1 MTFLNSWALGFLA
14 IAPVIVLLYLL
25 KLKRRPLPV
34 STLMFWQRVL
44 QENRRRAFF
53 QKLRQLLS
61 LLLHLLIFALLLGA
75 LLKPT
80 WDRLVREGA
89 ATVII
94 VDARARMQATE
105 GNETRLAKAKALA
118 AGYARQADARRQMA
132 LLTLDSAPRVAAG
145 FTADERTLREAL
157 DRLAPTEAAGD
168 MEAALALARDLLASR
183 VGERQI
189 VVFTDRVPDES
200 ASSNRQAAIHYVAV
214 GSARENVAI
223 TRLAARPLLASPQT
237 SEVLLELRNFGAA
250 LAKGNVEIHFD
261 GRLLDVKPFALAAGA
276 KRTEVFPTVPRP
288 GATARGWLMARLEV
302 ADAQASDNAAYAV
315 LSAPPKRRVLLVS
328 AGNFFLEKLLGA
340 DAGVTYELVAPDA
353 YRAEFATKFDVVIF
367 DKALPAGFDLA
378 AAPSSA
384 LFLGQT
390 PFATG
395 GAAIE
400 QPLLTDL
407 DAEHPV
413 LRLVSLQNVT
423 VVRAAALAVP
433 PSAGGAR
440 WSAPIRSFDQPLLIV
455 GEQGGKR
462 VAGLAFD
469 VAESD
474 LPLRVAFPLLV
485 SNLVQW
491 LAGDAVQTPRAFL
504 AGETI
509 PLAAGETLWTEPQTK
524 FVRDLKPN
532 PAQMA
537 RDFFVPLRSGFY
549 LRQAADG
556 AHWLAV
562 NTFSEAE
569 ANLRGGADSPAE
581 STPAL
586 PAASLAAV
594 GSWPPWVYLALAA
607 FVLFTG
613 EGWLF
618 HRRRTE

>member
-1 MTFLNSWALGFLA
+1 MTFLNTWALGFTAL
-14 IAPVIVLLYLL
+14 APVIVLLYLL
-25 KLKRRPLPV
+25 KLKRRPLAV

-80 WDRLVREGA
+80 WDRLVHDGA
-89 ATVII
+89 STVLI
-94 VDARARMQATE
+94 VDARARMQAVE
-105 GNETRLAKAKALA
+105 AGGTRFEKAKQLA
-118 AGYARQADARRQMA
+118 NGYARQADARRHMA

-145 FTADERTLREAL
+145 FTDDERTLREAL
-157 DRLAPTEAAGD
+157 EGVNVTDAAGD
-168 MEAALALARDLLASR
+168 LDAAVALARDLLASR
-183 VGERQI
+183 VGEKQI
-189 VVFTDRVPDES
+189 VVFTDRAGEKSEVGSRKSEVS
-200 ASSNRQAAIHYVAV
+200 YVAV

-250 LAKGNVEIHFD
+250 PAKGNVEIHFD
-261 GRLLDVKPFALAAGA
+261 GRLLDVKPFDLASGA
-276 KRTEVFPTVPRP
+276 KRLEVFPSVRRT
-288 GATARGWLMARLEV
+288 GASARGWLTARLDVQDALAADNV
-302 ADAQASDNAAYAV
+302 ACAV
-315 LSAPPKRRVLLVS
+315 LPAPPKRRVLLVS

-353 YRAEFATKFDVVIF
+353 FRAGFATKFDVVIF

-378 AAPSSA
+378 AAPVSS

-390 PFATG
+390 PFAAG

-413 LRLVSLQNVT
+413 LRLVNLQNVT
-423 VVRAAALAVP
+423 VVRSSPMTLP
-433 PSAGGAR
+433 PGA
-440 WSAPIRSFDQPLLIV
+440 SAPIRSFDQPLLIV
-455 GEQGGKR
+455 VERGEKR
-462 VAGLAFD
+462 FAGLGFD

-491 LAGDAVQTPRAFL
+491 LAGDAVETPHAFL

-509 PLAAGETLWTEPQTK
+509 SLGAGETIWTEPQMK
-524 FVRDLKPN
+524 FIRDLKPD

-549 LRQAADG
+549 LQPSESGTR
-556 AHWLAV
+556 WVAV

-569 ANLRGGADSPAE
+569 ADLR
-581 STPAL
+581 STAATPTAAL
-586 PAASLAAV
+586 PSLPSLSLAAV
-594 GSWPPWVYLALAA
+594 GGWPPWVYLALAA
-607 FVLFTG
+607 LALFTF
-613 EGWLF
+613 EWWLF